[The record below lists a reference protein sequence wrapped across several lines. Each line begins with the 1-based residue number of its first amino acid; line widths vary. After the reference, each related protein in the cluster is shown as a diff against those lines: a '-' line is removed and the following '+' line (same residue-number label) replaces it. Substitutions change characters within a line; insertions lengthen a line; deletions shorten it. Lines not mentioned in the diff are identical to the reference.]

1 MKFSRES
8 MVKDDT
14 LAQIV
19 PWLVI
24 FCLALFPVGRLAELP
39 LALLALIG
47 LKVFFDKIK
56 NGTWEK
62 ASLFFSLFFLCL
74 WLPIVIS
81 APDSYKISKTSSL
94 AIEYVRFFFAGLTV
108 LKYCFTSRSFKL
120 INMFSLLIVSFWM
133 FDALVQYFFG
143 KDLFGYAYIPQRL
156 NGVFGDKIKLGLFLS
171 VYSSFIF
178 LVLLEKKHLL
188 LSSILHV
195 LCVIVLLLA
204 GSRGGWIMYGVVLL
218 GFLAYKWRNDL
229 RMLAASVAV
238 LIVSIMSI
246 GTVLYY
252 SSDGFA
258 TRMDTTLEIFKGDEK
273 SIDRAISM
281 RLPIWKTAVSM
292 INAHPVNGV
301 GARAFRYAYSEYA
314 EEGDLWLTQGFVK
327 EDKTQGAY
335 HSHQMQLEV
344 LSETGTV
351 GGLLFLAAMAGLI
364 WYWRSRSIYQKSQML
379 PYALGLAALFFPLN
393 THYALYSSAWA
404 QVIYWFVPLYFAAG
418 AVQEPLPDAALLGAA
433 TATTQAA

>member
-1 MKFSRES
+1 MQLSKES
-8 MVKDDT
+8 IVKDDT
-14 LAQIV
+14 LGQIV

-24 FCLALFPVGRLAELP
+24 FCLALLPVGRLAELP
-39 LALLALIG
+39 LALLTLIG
-47 LKVFFDKIK
+47 LKVIFEKIK
-56 NGTWEK
+56 DGTWGR

-81 APDSYKISKTSSL
+81 APDSYKISKTASL
-94 AIEYVRFFFAGLTV
+94 AIEYVRFFLSGLTV
-108 LKYCFTSRSFKL
+108 LKYCVTSKSFKL
-120 INMFSLLIVSFWM
+120 INTCALVIVSFWI

-143 KDLFGYAYIPQRL
+143 KDLFGYVYIPQRL

-178 LVLLEKKHLL
+178 LVLYEKRHLL
-188 LSSILHV
+188 LSALLHV

-218 GFLAYKWRNDL
+218 GFFAYKWRNDL
-229 RMLAASVAV
+229 RMLAVSIGV
-238 LIVSIMSI
+238 LIVCLMSI
-246 GTVLYY
+246 GTALYY

-258 TRMDTTLEIFKGDEK
+258 ARMDKTLEIFKGDEQ

-281 RLPIWKTAVSM
+281 RLPIWKTAVAM
-292 INAHPVNGV
+292 IDAHPVNGV

-314 EEGDLWLTQGFVK
+314 EEGDMWLTQGFVK

-344 LSETGTV
+344 LSETGAV
-351 GGLLFLAAMAGLI
+351 GGFFFLAAMAGLI
-364 WYWRSRSIYQKSQML
+364 WYWRSRSEYQKLRML

-418 AVQEPLPDAALLGAA
+418 AVQKPLPDAA

>member
-1 MKFSRES
+1 MKLSRQS
-8 MVKDDT
+8 IVQDDS
-14 LAQIV
+14 LGKIV

-47 LKVFFDKIK
+47 LRVFIEKIS
-56 NGTWEK
+56 NNTWK
-62 ASLFFSLFFLCL
+62 QSTLSFSLFFLCL
-74 WLPIVIS
+74 WLPIIIS

-94 AIEYVRFFFAGLTV
+94 AVEYLRFFFAGLGV
-108 LKYCFTSRSFKL
+108 LRYCFTSKSFQL
-120 INMFSLLIVSFWM
+120 INTCSLLIVSFWI

-143 KDLFGYAYIPQRL
+143 KDLFGYVYTPQRL

-171 VYSSFIF
+171 VYSAFVF
-178 LVLLEKKHLL
+178 LVPYKKKHLL
-188 LSSILHV
+188 LSSLLHV
-195 LCVIVLLLA
+195 LCVIILLLA

-258 TRMDTTLEIFKGDEK
+258 ARMDTTLQIFKGDEK
-273 SIDRAISM
+273 SIDQAISM

-314 EEGDLWLTQGFVK
+314 EEGDMWLTQGFVK

-344 LSETGTV
+344 LSETGAI
-351 GGLLFLAAMAGLI
+351 GGIFLLAAMAGLI
-364 WYWRSRSIYQKSQML
+364 WYWRSRSEYQKSQML

-393 THYALYSSAWA
+393 THYALYSSAWS

-418 AVQEPLPDAALLGAA
+418 AVQEPLPEIA
-433 TATTQAA
+433 TATAQAVE